1 MVVVLAAVDT
11 AEVAA
16 ELGQL
21 EAVSMVVSAAEQDSV
36 LVDQDSV
43 VVPSMEEWAVSSNV
57 TMQIGTATGTGTM
70 ATSSTIGSL
79 SLTTVSGL
87 DWIPGIILTTITMR
101 TTTRIITRPPIPI
114 RSRRSGPCNRTWP
127 SAAATSTVSTTA
139 KTTTA
144 EASST
149 AAVASCP
156 SGVS

>member
-1 MVVVLAAVDT
+1 MVVVLAVVDT
-11 AEVAA
+11 VEVAA

-21 EAVSMVVSAAEQDSV
+21 EAASVAVVVSAAEQDSI
-36 LVDQDSV
+36 LGDQDSV

-101 TTTRIITRPPIPI
+101 TTTRIITDPMRPPIHI
-114 RSRRSGPCNRTWP
+114 RCRWSVPSNRTWP
-127 SAAATSTVSTTA
+127 DKVTI
-139 KTTTA
+139 
-144 EASST
+144 
-149 AAVASCP
+149 AV
-156 SGVS
+156 